1 MARDGRALS
10 HEALEELRLRAADLF
25 VSDVPVERIAM
36 GMGMK
41 RSTVFA
47 WKKAWKAGG
56 AQALTAKPVPGRPGT
71 LSDGQSAELKVLLTG
86 HATADYGFDA
96 AL

>member
-1 MARDGRALS
+1 M
-10 HEALEELRLRAADLF
+10 
-25 VSDVPVERIAM
+25 PVEQIAA

-56 AQALTAKPVPGRPGT
+56 VQALTAKPVPGRPGT
-71 LSDGQSAELKVLLTG
+71 LSDEQSAELKVLLTDHTPVPRQNG
-86 HATADYGFDA
+86 RMAIDLPVCVMG
-96 AL
+96 